1 MMNRRGNLKALAA
14 AAALSVGSFALVPQA
29 FAADTIIVNANV
41 ITVDPERDTLGA
53 MKDYVSNFDP
63 RIEALVPTGDQLKQL
78 ASEFRVYYAKVPTSD
93 GSYTMDHTASVFLF
107 GRDGRFAGTLAY
119 DEAAD
124 TKQAKLKRL
133 LGG

>member
-1 MMNRRGNLKALAA
+1 MFFGFTHCPEVCPTTLYDMSNSMAGLGDAA
-14 AAALSVGSFALVPQA
+14 KDFRVF
-29 FAADTIIVNANV
+29 F
-41 ITVDPERDTLGA
+41 ITVDPERDTLA
-53 MKDYVSNFDP
+53 TMKDYVSNFDP
-63 RIEALVPTGDQLKQL
+63 RIEALVPTADQLKQL